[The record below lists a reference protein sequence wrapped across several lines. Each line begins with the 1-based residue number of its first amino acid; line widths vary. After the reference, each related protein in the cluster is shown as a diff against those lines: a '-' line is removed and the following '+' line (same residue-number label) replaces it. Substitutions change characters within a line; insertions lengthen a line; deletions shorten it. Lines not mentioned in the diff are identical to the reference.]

1 MGKNFVNII
10 TVVFYE
16 YPAALH
22 NIKEWESSMYSRI
35 KYKQQVEKSFLYI
48 LDSNKRDSDYELIY
62 CFPIDI
68 FNFASSGFINSIT
81 EYLSG
86 NDTKVDNLLHVPNVY
101 VCPKNRFNKLLLFG
115 KFRITDIDRIKS
127 SVQKIKN
134 YIKFVYKEILKTE
147 DDIFDEDN
155 NLVLSVPKKE
165 ADVSNFLGDVTHPI
179 KDECICSNCG
189 RAVSKQMLCGHKC
202 EHLDEEENLLI
213 DKQQGK
219 E

>member
-1 MGKNFVNII
+1 MGQNFVNII

-22 NIKEWESSMYSRI
+22 NIKDWENSIYSRI
-35 KYKQQVEKSFLYI
+35 KYKQQVDKSFLYI
-48 LDSNKRDSDYELIY
+48 LDSHKRDSDYELIY

-86 NDTKVDNLLHVPNVY
+86 DDTKVDNLLHVPSMFA
-101 VCPKNRFNKLLLFG
+101 CPKNRFNKLLLFG

-134 YIKFVYKEILKTE
+134 YIKFIYKDVLKTE
-147 DDIFDEDN
+147 DDIFDEDQ
-155 NLVLSVPKKE
+155 NLVLPPK
-165 ADVSNFLGDVTHPI
+165 SNSDNVNTCTSCGCD
-179 KDECICSNCG
+179 ICENDIYSHSC
-189 RAVSKQMLCGHKC
+189 KQF
-202 EHLDEEENLLI
+202 EDEENLLI
-213 DKQQGK
+213 DNQQGK
-219 E
+219 R

>member
-22 NIKEWESSMYSRI
+22 NLKEWENSIYNRI

-86 NDTKVDNLLHVPNVY
+86 NGTQVDNLLYVPRMF

-134 YIKFVYKEILKTE
+134 YIKFIYKDILKTE
-147 DDIFDEDN
+147 DDIFDEEH
-155 NLVLSVPKKE
+155 NLVLTPKLEHDNCTCSSCECDISSK
-165 ADVSNFLGDVTHPI
+165 DVQSH
-179 KDECICSNCG
+179 NC
-189 RAVSKQMLCGHKC
+189 KQF
-202 EHLDEEENLLI
+202 EDEENFLI
-213 DKQQGK
+213 DKQK
-219 E
+219 V